1 MADDLTTKQETV
13 TAKFFQVFLDSN
25 WDPSDEKYE

>member
-13 TAKFFQVFLDSN
+13 TAKFFQVFLDNN
-25 WDPSDEKYE
+25 WDPSDENYE